1 MLYWYKSTDTARDG
15 TEAGE
20 GADEAG
26 TPKLLA
32 LLVLYWYKSTNNKT
46 QTSGGRVEGVA
57 RENARIY
64 LLYWYKSTNTDAE
77 MEADW
82 RASLEKMRSVH
93 PMYVPC
99 WYKSTH
105 TDAENF
111 PPLLDAELRASLEK
125 MRGEFEGDGEA
136 VRAGLQRAGTP
147 NLLLALLVQ

>member
-1 MLYWYKSTDTARDG
+1 MRREVEAAGERERESQRERERERSK
-15 TEAGE
+15 TEAVWRQARGE
-20 GADEAG
+20 MEAG

-77 MEADW
+77 
-82 RASLEKMRSVH
+82 
-93 PMYVPC
+93 
-99 WYKSTH
+99 
-105 TDAENF
+105 NF